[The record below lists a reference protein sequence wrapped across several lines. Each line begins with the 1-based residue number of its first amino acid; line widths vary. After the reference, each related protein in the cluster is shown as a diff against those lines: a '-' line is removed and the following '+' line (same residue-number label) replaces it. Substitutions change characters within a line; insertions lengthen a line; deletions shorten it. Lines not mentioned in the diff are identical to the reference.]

1 MHRHTDAGVAR
12 PSGVIGMTPRP
23 ALPDTANIATWQLM
37 ALRRALGTL
46 VAVGAAASAE
56 ADHKREM
63 HRRLDTLGRARGDE
77 AVQWATLRV
86 LLLLARV
93 TRIDGLLSLTLNV
106 DEACTPLYHATSAF
120 FRNGTVARDRLKPLA
135 DAVRANDPGAARRA
149 ADDYFSATEALM
161 LAGLA

>member
-1 MHRHTDAGVAR
+1 
-12 PSGVIGMTPRP
+12 MTPRP
-23 ALPDTANIATWQLM
+23 VLSDAVNVATWQLM

-46 VAVGAAASAE
+46 VAVQAAASAR
-56 ADHKREM
+56 AGHKREM
-63 HRRLDTLGRARGDE
+63 HRRMDTLAQVRGDE

-106 DEACTPLYHATSAF
+106 EETCTPLYRATSAF
-120 FRNGTVARDRLKPLA
+120 FRNGTVARDRLMPLV
-135 DAVRANDPGAARRA
+135 DAVHANDPGAARRA